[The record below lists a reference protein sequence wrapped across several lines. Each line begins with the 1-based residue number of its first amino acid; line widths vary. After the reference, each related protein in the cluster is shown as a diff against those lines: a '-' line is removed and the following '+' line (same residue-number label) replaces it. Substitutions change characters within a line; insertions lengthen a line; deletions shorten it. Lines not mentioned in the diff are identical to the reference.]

1 MLYALSYIHLFILR
15 HTVHI
20 NHVFPWTKQFL
31 CIIYIWKKSIS
42 IFLFSQNTIITAMR
56 ASKPQQTG
64 VQSTVKP
71 HKWTYASAFLYSL
84 TLITTIGKCVF
95 IRTIFFLFIEWMMG
109 WVLYRNFPGISNQK
123 KSRKKHQQIIM
134 VISLKL
140 LLETKPLETSYTFFF
155 FFFWLSYVNNSMIS
169 C

>member
-1 MLYALSYIHLFILR
+1 MHFHIHLFILR
-15 HTVHI
+15 HTVQSYFAMNQTIFMHY
-20 NHVFPWTKQFL
+20 L
-31 CIIYIWKKSIS
+31 YMEKKSIS

-95 IRTIFFLFIEWMMG
+95 KFL
-109 WVLYRNFPGISNQK
+109 N
-123 KSRKKHQQIIM
+123 
-134 VISLKL
+134 
-140 LLETKPLETSYTFFF
+140 
-155 FFFWLSYVNNSMIS
+155 
-169 C
+169 

>member
-1 MLYALSYIHLFILR
+1 MHFRIHLFILR

-20 NHVFPWTKQFL
+20 NHTFPMDQTIFMHYLYLKK
-31 CIIYIWKKSIS
+31 KKSIS

-56 ASKPQQTG
+56 TSKPQQTG

-95 IRTIFFLFIEWMMG
+95 ILFFYSNDFCLFIHRMNDGMSFVQEFS
-109 WVLYRNFPGISNQK
+109 RNFQSQK
-123 KSRKKHQQIIM
+123 NVEKHQQIIM

-140 LLETKPLETSYTFFF
+140 LLWTKPLE
-155 FFFWLSYVNNSMIS
+155 IS
-169 C
+169 